1 MPFLLSRMSS
11 GLLSKCE
18 KHWPGDSVSSAIRFR
33 FSAYQRLT
41 PGIQG
46 LCRSDAPQPL
56 PTADRFLAHHAACA
70 TYLDLAD
77 RAYAAAVTAP

>member
-1 MPFLLSRMSS
+1 MSS

-33 FSAYQRLT
+33 FSAY
-41 PGIQG
+41 
-46 LCRSDAPQPL
+46 QPL